1 MKLWYNS
8 IIIITDQLIKEAKFI
23 LINKETDITGITYIV
38 LEEVI
43 IDEGILEE

>member
-8 IIIITDQLIKEAKFI
+8 IMIITDQLTKEAKFV
-23 LINKETDITGITYIV
+23 LINKEIDIIGIVYIV